1 MNARVTLEPEK
12 LEAAIR
18 QVDARVAARFPG
30 SGLATLADSL
40 VKIADDAVERGKNIR
55 APQWGLR
62 TVSIVGLAVLVVV
75 LALVIR
81 SAKPPDYPV
90 AAVDLAQGVD
100 AALSTLILFGAA
112 IAFVVTVEV
121 RAKRKRALEALHD
134 LRVLAHVIDLHQLAK
149 DPGRDPVASQ
159 KTDACEP
166 AVPGELFTADDLN
179 AYLNECSD
187 LLALIGKVAAY
198 YVQGFQDSVVLRTVN
213 EIEDLTN
220 GLSRKI
226 WQKLTLLE
234 RMTGGKQGS

>member
-12 LEAAIR
+12 LEATIR
-18 QVDARVAARFPG
+18 QVAARVAARFPA
-30 SGLATLADSL
+30 SGLANLADAL
-40 VKIADDAVERGKNIR
+40 VKIADEAVERGKNIR
-55 APQWGLR
+55 APHWGLR
-62 TVSIVGLAVLVVV
+62 IVSIVGLAVLVLV
-75 LALVIR
+75 LAIVVH
-81 SAKPPDYPV
+81 SAKPPIYPV
-90 AAVDLAQGVD
+90 AAVELAQGVD
-100 AALSTLILFGAA
+100 AALSALVLFGAA
-112 IAFVVTVEV
+112 IAFVVTFEV
-121 RAKRKRALEALHD
+121 RSKRKRALEALHE

-149 DPGRDPVASQ
+149 DPGRDHVAAP

-166 AVPGELFTADDLN
+166 AVPGERFTADDLN

-234 RMTGGKQGS
+234 RMTEGK